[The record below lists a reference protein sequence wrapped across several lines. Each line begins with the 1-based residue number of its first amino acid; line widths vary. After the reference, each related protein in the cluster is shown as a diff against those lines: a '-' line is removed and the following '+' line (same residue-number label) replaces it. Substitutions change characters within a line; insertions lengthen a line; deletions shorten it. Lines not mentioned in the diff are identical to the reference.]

1 MLLTLSGR
9 GRLSH
14 PPNRSTIQS
23 KNTPDLYT
31 EEGRR
36 RSRDNL
42 QECQILFSGKNK
54 KNISI
59 SHLPKKTFQY
69 VI

>member
-23 KNTPDLYT
+23 KKIPDLYT
-31 EEGRR
+31 EEEEEEEEAPYEMSDWSNDIFNGLF
-36 RSRDNL
+36 NV
-42 QECQILFSGKNK
+42 ILTK
-54 KNISI
+54 
-59 SHLPKKTFQY
+59 Y
-69 VI
+69 